1 MTIYESL
8 QRHHVDGRELGCP
21 DMAQLWLRISWF
33 AFLAM
38 SASKLEKALAN
49 MERRM
54 REEFRA
60 ELGVAMRSC
69 LQRLQSLEDMIE
81 AGARA
86 DVQRNSLQVKKLM
99 GDIITPQPDE
109 DDEPKSSPELSCS
122 IQVVDAPKI
131 ADTRLED
138 AMEPV
143 AFLETTWNLVLVLGH
158 AGVGW
163 VDALISCLLLF
174 LSAGMQIAFS
184 LIILQPEFQ
193 GEPFDETQVHTARTW
208 RQSVAH
214 DHTYM
219 DLAQTSLTSRVCNN
233 DGSLIISTDQA
244 ALLNQINK
252 FLGLDTSELE
262 ATGFRPGILMAMLC
276 MLLWCL
282 YVCNEFRTIFI
293 SLEAVYQIPRSS
305 KTSLHNGKFQGMSG
319 TRFFTYCALRI
330 LRACIAAALLYAG
343 ILWLGSTTSITDLI
357 LNAVALG
364 AILEVDELIFS
375 ALMPKKVQLRLQDLE
390 AIKVSYSQTRSQIE
404 AFCLCVVLA
413 GLLAWPWFTLVEPL
427 GKTMEAVKQAHC
439 GGPQDFVV
447 GLNEDQHMT
456 VGFKSVPFDILPN
469 QTITQLAVSDF
480 ISDFISDDTAAYIT
494 FHGDIRRF
502 EKYRTQTM
510 KEAAE
515 ENTWCADLDSF
526 FVSTGAQ
533 AFSDTATYYEPHF
546 RSVQLTL
553 GFAANSTCSDMQKH
567 CDDPDAQLL
576 RFVCGR
582 TCCTDPLRNP
592 WFKVAAR
599 GCPVACLQEAGKQG
613 ECKDQSISPA
623 WTDFWDYYP
632 KVIEAET
639 ANAVDFSQ
647 NSSVTALVT
656 LLIES
661 MKAQGC
667 VALALPSFSQDRAFV
682 TLSCTL
688 YTVYLIH
695 ICII

>member
-1 MTIYESL
+1 
-8 QRHHVDGRELGCP
+8 
-21 DMAQLWLRISWF
+21 
-33 AFLAM
+33 
-38 SASKLEKALAN
+38 
-49 MERRM
+49 
-54 REEFRA
+54 
-60 ELGVAMRSC
+60 
-69 LQRLQSLEDMIE
+69 
-81 AGARA
+81 
-86 DVQRNSLQVKKLM
+86 M
-99 GDIITPQPDE
+99 GDIVTPQPDE
-109 DDEPKSSPELSCS
+109 EDQAKSAPQLSCS
-122 IQVVDAPKI
+122 VEIADAPKI
-131 ADTRLED
+131 GDERLED
-138 AMEPV
+138 TMEPV

-193 GEPFDETQVHTARTW
+193 GEPFDETQVNTALTW

-252 FLGLDTSELE
+252 FLGLDTNELE

-293 SLEAVYQIPRSS
+293 SLEAVYQIPRRS
-305 KTSLHNGKFQGMSG
+305 KTSLHNGKFDGMSW
-319 TRFFTYCALRI
+319 TRFVTYCALRI

-375 ALMPKKVQLRLQDLE
+375 ALMPKKLQLKLQDLE
-390 AIKVSYSQTRSQIE
+390 AIKVSYSRTRSQIE
-404 AFCLCVVLA
+404 AFCIFVVLA
-413 GLLAWPWFTLVEPL
+413 GLLAWPWFTIVDLL

-456 VGFKSVPFDILPN
+456 VGLKSVPFNILPN

-480 ISDFISDDTAAYIT
+480 ISSDTAAYIT

-515 ENTWCADLDSF
+515 EHSWCADLDTF
-526 FVSTGAQ
+526 FVSTETQ

-553 GFAANSTCSDMQKH
+553 GFGANSTCSDMEKH

-582 TCCTDPLRNP
+582 TCCTDPPRNP

-599 GCPVACLQEAGKQG
+599 GCPAACLQEAGKQG
-613 ECKDQSISPA
+613 ECKDQGISPA
-623 WTDFWDYYP
+623 WIDFWDYYP
-632 KVIEAET
+632 MVIEAET
-639 ANAVDFSQ
+639 GNAVDFSQ

-656 LLIES
+656 PLIES

-667 VALALPSFSQDRAFV
+667 AALAVPSFSQDRALV
-682 TLSCTL
+682 SALESAL
-688 YTVYLIH
+688 LVRKW
-695 ICII
+695 